1 MAQYRCLGCNRTFS
15 PCSLAQ
21 HISKS
26 PDLCCRSSSVAPLVP
41 ASIPRTAFSPGAADH
56 LEGVIRSPEAMDVT
70 EADAF
75 DNMYGDDKAGA
86 RSDGEFAGHV
96 SSTN

>member
-1 MAQYRCLGCNRTFS
+1 M
-15 PCSLAQ
+15 
-21 HISKS
+21 
-26 PDLCCRSSSVAPLVP
+26 V
-41 ASIPRTAFSPGAADH
+41 FSPGAANH
-56 LEGVIRSPEAMDVT
+56 LKGVIHSPEAMDVT

-86 RSDGEFAGHV
+86 QLDGEFAGHV